1 MITTQKQLR
10 AAFWQAHPQFKRGV
24 KRIGTK
30 DGRAIYAAKTQN
42 DYPADVRMAWCDF
55 VESTRRAG
63 DITENLAERATL

>member
-10 AAFWQAHPQFKRGV
+10 DAFWEAHPQFKRGV

-30 DGRAIYAAKTQN
+30 DGRAIYAPKKQN

-55 VESTRRAG
+55 VESMNRNGEISDDLT
-63 DITENLAERATL
+63 ERATL

>member
-10 AAFWQAHPQFKRGV
+10 NAFWQAHPQFKRGV

-42 DYPADVRMAWCDF
+42 DYVTDIRCAWVDFTDHMARCG
-55 VESTRRAG
+55 E
-63 DITENLAERATL
+63 ITQELAERATL

>member
-30 DGRAIYAAKTQN
+30 DGRAIYAPKTQN
-42 DYPADVRMAWCDF
+42 DYPADVRMAWYDY
-55 VESTRRAG
+55 
-63 DITENLAERATL
+63 TEHMWVSGEISPDLIARATL

>member
-55 VESTRRAG
+55 VEYVRRSGEIIDA
-63 DITENLAERATL
+63 LAERATL